1 MAVVPPHYTEK
12 SNSNAVENE
21 DKDEKDVPALSSDV
35 EQVEGTVRL
44 FHSNGQ
50 IRKIPIPS
58 NDPRDPLTWPTW
70 QRSVVLVS
78 LCVFGSAGFG
88 VVQSTPLF
96 FSEIIPEYM
105 RETRGKFD
113 PSKISQLASY
123 PSLCMGIGNFLFVP
137 LSMMLGRRAIF
148 LLNNALMFASIVW
161 AAKSLDF
168 SSHLAARCL
177 QGLSC
182 GVGDCLLPIMI
193 LDMTFLHRRGLWM
206 SAGSTALLVA
216 VPFAVEHANSSWRTN
231 YWFWSGF
238 SAFSFVVAIFCLP
251 ETLFLRASA
260 LIDGQL
266 VITDQYGNVSVV
278 AAEAAAGLNLQQD
291 TPEDSPPPHMSYLS
305 QLSPVKCQPNGLR
318 RFYMTYVEM
327 AVSLLNPSVIW
338 VLILN
343 SLLFA
348 GLVSQSITYST
359 QLEHPPWN
367 FSSAAVGTAQAGS
380 FFGALIA
387 LGLSGATVDRIS
399 GILTRRNG
407 GLREPEHILP
417 NFIIPGLLAFG
428 GLVLYGIVAG
438 NPEKYPGSGWIGIHI
453 SFGMYYCGFVA
464 LSAITGVW
472 IGESTPHWSGAA
484 LVLVCG
490 GRNALSFPISNNF
503 QRWIASQGF
512 QNAYIE
518 LGAALIGVM
527 FVGGMPM
534 FLWNKNIRRVWTKK
548 LKFNLK

>member
-1 MAVVPPHYTEK
+1 
-12 SNSNAVENE
+12 
-21 DKDEKDVPALSSDV
+21 
-35 EQVEGTVRL
+35 
-44 FHSNGQ
+44 
-50 IRKIPIPS
+50 
-58 NDPRDPLTWPTW
+58 
-70 QRSVVLVS
+70 
-78 LCVFGSAGFG
+78 
-88 VVQSTPLF
+88 
-96 FSEIIPEYM
+96 
-105 RETRGKFD
+105 
-113 PSKISQLASY
+113 
-123 PSLCMGIGNFLFVP
+123 MGIGNFLFVP

-182 GVGDCLLPIMI
+182 GIGDCLLPIMI
-193 LDMTFLHRRGLWM
+193 LDMTFLSPWSLDLSIGHPRQQVLLRFL
-206 SAGSTALLVA
+206 SQFPLLLSTQTQAGERIT
-216 VPFAVEHANSSWRTN
+216 
-231 YWFWSGF
+231 
-238 SAFSFVVAIFCLP
+238 
-251 ETLFLRASA
+251 ETLYLRAPA
-260 LIDGQL
+260 LIDGHFI
-266 VITDQYGNVSVV
+266 ITDQYGNVSVV
-278 AAEAAAGLNLQQD
+278 AAEAAADLNRQQD
-291 TPEDSPPPHMSYLS
+291 TLEHGPRPSISYLS
-305 QLSPVKCQPNGLR
+305 QLSLVKYQQNG
-318 RFYMTYVEM
+318 FYMTYVEM
-327 AVSLLNPSVIW
+327 AVSLINPSVFW

-343 SLLFA
+343 SLLFG
-348 GLVSQSITYST
+348 GLVSQSLTYST

-367 FSSAAVGTAQAGS
+367 FSSAAVGTAQASS

-428 GLVLYGIVAG
+428 GLVLTGVVAS
-438 NPEKYPGSGWIGIHI
+438 NPEKYPGSGWIGTHI

-503 QRWIASQGF
+503 LRWIVSQGF

-527 FVGGMPM
+527 FVGGIPL
-534 FLWNKNIRRVWTKK
+534 FLWNKQIRRVWTKK
-548 LKFNLK
+548 LKFNLE

>member
-1 MAVVPPHYTEK
+1 MQPA
-12 SNSNAVENE
+12 ENE
-21 DKDEKDVPALSSDV
+21 KGVLEREV

-44 FHSNGQ
+44 FDSNGQ

-58 NDPRDPLTWPTW
+58 NDPHDPLTWPTW
-70 QRSVVLVS
+70 KRAMVLIT
-78 LCVFGSAGFG
+78 LCVYGTAGFG
-88 VVQSTPLF
+88 VIQSTPLF

-105 RETRGKFD
+105 RETRGRFN

-123 PSLCMGIGNFLFVP
+123 PSLCMGMGNFLFVP

-148 LLNNALMFASIVW
+148 LFNNVLMFASIVW
-161 AAKSLDF
+161 AARSQDF

-182 GVGDCLLPIMI
+182 GIGDCLLPIMV

-206 SAGSTALLVA
+206 SIYWATTAAGSTALLVA
-216 VPFAVEHANSSWRTN
+216 VPFAVEHASSGWRTN

-238 SAFSFVVAIFCLP
+238 SAFSCIFSIFCLP
-251 ETLFLRASA
+251 ETLYPRAPA

-266 VITDQYGNVSVV
+266 IITDQYGNVSVV
-278 AAEAAAGLNLQQD
+278 AGDDFADLSNQQD
-291 TPEDSPPPHMSYLS
+291 TLENGPQPPISYLS
-305 QLSPVKCQPNGLR
+305 QLAPVKYQQKGFR
-318 RFYMTYVEM
+318 RCCMTFAQM
-327 AVSLLNPSVIW
+327 AVSLLNPSVLW

-348 GLVSQSITYST
+348 GLVSQSLTYAI

-367 FSSAAVGTAQAGS
+367 FSPAAVGTAQAGS

-399 GILTRRNG
+399 GIFTRRNG

-417 NFIIPGLLAFG
+417 NFIIPGLLGFG
-428 GLVLYGIVAG
+428 GLVLYGCVAG
-438 NPEKYPGSGWIGIHI
+438 SPEEHPGSGWIAIHI
-453 SFGMYYCGFVA
+453 SFGMYYCAFVA

-503 QRWIASQGF
+503 DSWIDSRGF

-518 LGAALIGVM
+518 LGAAFIGVL
-527 FVGGMPM
+527 FVGGIPI
-534 FLWNKNIRRVWTKK
+534 FLWNKHLRRVWTKK
-548 LKFNLK
+548 MKFNLE